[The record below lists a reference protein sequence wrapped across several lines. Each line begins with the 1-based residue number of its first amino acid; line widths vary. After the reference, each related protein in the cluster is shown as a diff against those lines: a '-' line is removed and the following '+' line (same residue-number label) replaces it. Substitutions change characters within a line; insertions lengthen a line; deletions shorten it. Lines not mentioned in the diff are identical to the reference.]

1 MVNIWKIEEGE
12 EYIPNKGKEMKTL
25 GRQNEKG

>member
-1 MVNIWKIEEGE
+1 MVNIWKTEGDE
-12 EYIPNKGKEMKTL
+12 EYLPNKGKEMKTL